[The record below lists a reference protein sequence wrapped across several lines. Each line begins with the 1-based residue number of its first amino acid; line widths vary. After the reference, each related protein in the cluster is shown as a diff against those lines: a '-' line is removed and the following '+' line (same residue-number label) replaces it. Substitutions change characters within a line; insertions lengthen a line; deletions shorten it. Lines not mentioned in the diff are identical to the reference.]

1 LSLSAPSS
9 HPPAEPHPVSRPGV
23 TASALAPGTPGG
35 PGVANA
41 PGAAS
46 AAAASTSGSA
56 AAGFAG
62 LIDGFRDRLDRE
74 IAAFLAAKRG
84 IAASTAGTAG
94 TASTAATAGTAP
106 DPAASSQRQATL
118 ADPGDLVDGVARLMA
133 QGGKRLR
140 PALVY
145 YTYRACGGRSESQA
159 MPLALATELL
169 HTYLL
174 IHDDIMDH
182 AEVRRG
188 QPAAHARFR
197 DLHRAAGLRGDAGD
211 FGRSVAILLG
221 DLAHTY
227 AVELFTGVAVRPDAA
242 PAAAAKP
249 AAPST
254 LPASSAPSAPPASP
268 APSAPTLPA
277 SASAP
282 TAPVPPGPHWL
293 ELNRCFSEM
302 CEEVIGGQYLEFLL
316 AHRGHPE
323 PASSG
328 PAGADSRSPG
338 SAAAF
343 TADSAAA
350 DSAADSAADDVTTA
364 ADPEPTA
371 AQARREAE
379 LLRVLRLKSGRYTAE
394 RPIQLGALLAGAP
407 PALRAELSRYGTA
420 VGEAFQLQ
428 DDLLG
433 LFGDPAATGK
443 PVGDD
448 LREGK
453 FTLLIHHAL
462 VKGSPADRQ
471 LVAGA
476 LGDPD
481 LTPAEV
487 ARVQEALERTGARRA
502 VNAMIAERLA
512 EARRA
517 LTTLAPLLLPNGA
530 HADAPNSH
538 GPHPHGPHPHG
549 LHPDGPHPAGP
560 HAAGPDSPAAEGLRF
575 LSGLLDFLWEREQ

>member
-1 LSLSAPSS
+1 MSLSAPSS
-9 HPPAEPHPVSRPGV
+9 FTPAERPPASPPETPAPTGASGE
-23 TASALAPGTPGG
+23 TATAPG
-35 PGVANA
+35 
-41 PGAAS
+41 
-46 AAAASTSGSA
+46 SGSVSG
-56 AAGFAG
+56 GFG
-62 LIDGFRDRLDRE
+62 RLIDGFRERLDRE
-74 IAAFLAAKRG
+74 IAAFLAEKRSSAG
-84 IAASTAGTAG
+84 GTGGAGEGPGASW
-94 TASTAATAGTAP
+94 
-106 DPAASSQRQATL
+106 RQATL

-145 YTYRACGGRSESQA
+145 HTYRACGGCSESQV
-159 MPLALATELL
+159 MPLALATEFL

-197 DLHRAAGLRGDAGD
+197 DLHRAGGLRGDADD

-227 AVELFTGVAVRPDAA
+227 AVELFTGVAVRPY
-242 PAAAAKP
+242 PATP
-249 AAPST
+249 ATPAGPSGPSA
-254 LPASSAPSAPPASP
+254 LPAPP
-268 APSAPTLPA
+268 APSA
-277 SASAP
+277 SAP
-282 TAPVPPGPHWL
+282 SVPLWL
-293 ELNRCFSEM
+293 ELNRCFSQM

-323 PASSG
+323 PAS
-328 PAGADSRSPG
+328 AL
-338 SAAAF
+338 
-343 TADSAAA
+343 
-350 DSAADSAADDVTTA
+350 
-364 ADPEPTA
+364 EPTP
-371 AQARREAE
+371 AQAVRESE

-407 PALRAELSRYGTA
+407 AELREELSRYGTA

-433 LFGDPAATGK
+433 LFGDPATVGK

-462 VKGSPADRQ
+462 VKGGAADRQ

-476 LGDPD
+476 LGDPN
-481 LTPAEV
+481 LTAAEV
-487 ARVQEALERTGARRA
+487 ARVQAALERTGARRA
-502 VNAMIAERLA
+502 VTAMIAERLG

-517 LTTLAPLLLPNGA
+517 LETLAPLLAPPAPLAPRAPEGLPGDPDAGA
-530 HADAPNSH
+530 S
-538 GPHPHGPHPHG
+538 
-549 LHPDGPHPAGP
+549 
-560 HAAGPDSPAAEGLRF
+560 AASEGLRF

>member
-1 LSLSAPSS
+1 
-9 HPPAEPHPVSRPGV
+9 V
-23 TASALAPGTPGG
+23 APG
-35 PGVANA
+35 
-41 PGAAS
+41 
-46 AAAASTSGSA
+46 SGSVSG
-56 AAGFAG
+56 GFAR

-74 IAAFLAAKRG
+74 IAAFLAAKRRSAG
-84 IAASTAGTAG
+84 GTGDAAEGPGGSR
-94 TASTAATAGTAP
+94 
-106 DPAASSQRQATL
+106 RQTTL
-118 ADPGDLVDGVARLMA
+118 ADPGALVDGVARLMA

-145 YTYRACGGRSESQA
+145 YTYRACGGRSESQV
-159 MPLALATELL
+159 MPLALATEFL

-197 DLHRAAGLRGDAGD
+197 DLHRAGGLRGDADD

-227 AVELFTGVAVRPDAA
+227 AVELFTGVAVRPD
-242 PAAAAKP
+242 PAAAAG
-249 AAPST
+249 
-254 LPASSAPSAPPASP
+254 PSALPASP
-268 APSAPTLPA
+268 APPA
-277 SASAP
+277 SAPLTRPAPPAPSTSAP
-282 TAPVPPGPHWL
+282 SVPHWL
-293 ELNRCFSEM
+293 ALNRCFSQM

-323 PASSG
+323 PVSSG
-328 PAGADSRSPG
+328 PAGAHSGSPAPKPAHTANPASTAN
-338 SAAAF
+338 SAHPASTANDAA
-343 TADSAAA
+343 T
-350 DSAADSAADDVTTA
+350 
-364 ADPEPTA
+364 EPTP
-371 AQARREAE
+371 AQAVRESE
-379 LLRVLRLKSGRYTAE
+379 LLHVLRLKSGRYTAE

-407 PALRAELSRYGTA
+407 PELREELSRYGTA

-433 LFGDPAATGK
+433 LFGDPATVGK

-462 VKGSPADRQ
+462 VKGGPADRQ

-481 LTPAEV
+481 LTAAEV
-487 ARVQEALERTGARRA
+487 ASVQAALERTGARRA
-502 VNAMIAERLA
+502 VTAMIAERLG

-517 LTTLAPLLLPNGA
+517 LATLAPLLTPLA
-530 HADAPNSH
+530 
-538 GPHPHGPHPHG
+538 
-549 LHPDGPHPAGP
+549 PDGPGS
-560 HAAGPDSPAAEGLRF
+560 PDSGPSAASEGLRF

>member
-1 LSLSAPSS
+1 MSLSAPSS
-9 HPPAEPHPVSRPGV
+9 RSPAEAPPTSRPG
-23 TASALAPGTPGG
+23 LPAPS
-35 PGVANA
+35 VA
-41 PGAAS
+41 PGAPDTAD
-46 AAAASTSGSA
+46 SGSA
-56 AAGFAG
+56 SEGFAR

-74 IAAFLAAKRG
+74 IAAFLADKRSV
-84 IAASTAGTAG
+84 AAGTGG
-94 TASTAATAGTAP
+94 TPRTAARP
-106 DPAASSQRQATL
+106 QEPL

-145 YTYRACGGRSESQA
+145 YTYRACGGRSESA
-159 MPLALATELL
+159 VMPLALATEFL

-197 DLHRAAGLRGDAGD
+197 DLHRAAGLRGDADD

-227 AVELFTGVAVRPDAA
+227 AVELFTGVAVRPD
-242 PAAAAKP
+242 PAAAAGP
-249 AAPST
+249 
-254 LPASSAPSAPPASP
+254 SAPSAAPAPPAASMP
-268 APSAPTLPA
+268 SGPLAP
-277 SASAP
+277 
-282 TAPVPPGPHWL
+282 PVPRWL
-293 ELNRCFSEM
+293 ELNRCFSQM

-316 AHRGHPE
+316 AHRGHFE
-323 PASSG
+323 AASSG
-328 PAGADSRSPG
+328 PAGAPSGPL
-338 SAAAF
+338 
-343 TADSAAA
+343 
-350 DSAADSAADDVTTA
+350 A
-364 ADPEPTA
+364 ADPASTANPAGTADPATTADPASTAHAGPTP
-371 AQARREAE
+371 AQAVRESE

-407 PALRAELSRYGTA
+407 TELREELSRYGTA

-433 LFGDPAATGK
+433 LFGDPATVGK

-462 VKGSPADRQ
+462 VNGSPADRQ
-471 LVAGA
+471 LIAGA
-476 LGDPD
+476 LGDPN
-481 LTPAEV
+481 LTAAEV
-487 ARVQEALERTGARRA
+487 ARVQAALERTGARRA
-502 VNAMIAERLA
+502 VTAMIAERLG

-517 LTTLAPLLLPNGA
+517 LERLAPLLAQPAPPAPPAPLAP
-530 HADAPNSH
+530 DAPVD
-538 GPHPHGPHPHG
+538 
-549 LHPDGPHPAGP
+549 L
-560 HAAGPDSPAAEGLRF
+560 PDSGPQAASEGLSF
-575 LSGLLDFLWEREQ
+575 LAGLLDFLWGREQ